1 MKMFS
6 LRKKTYIDY
15 DNKEGMSPRSKVGFF
30 KKLHI
35 PLRNR
40 IIGIGLLISLFLNL
54 GIWIVLYMYIKP
66 SQDPIYL
73 HYNIYFGI
81 NLIGEWYKIYI
92 IPLSGLLIIL
102 VNYLAGVTM
111 YTSNRILSYLVVIFT
126 IPVNLFLAL
135 AAVLLVFINR

>member
-1 MKMFS
+1 MFS
-6 LRKKTYIDY
+6 LRKKNNLHF
-15 DNKEGMSPRSKVGFF
+15 DNKEGVIPRSKVGLF
-30 KKLHI
+30 KKLQI

-40 IIGIGLLISLFLNL
+40 IIGIGLLISLIINF
-54 GIWIVLYMYIKP
+54 GIWIILYIYIEP

-81 NLIGEWYKIYI
+81 NLIGEWYKIFI

-111 YTSNRILSYLVVIFT
+111 YTSNRVLSYLVVLFT
-126 IPVNLFLAL
+126 IPVNLFLIL
-135 AAVLLVFINR
+135 AAVLLTFINR